1 MGRLELPT
9 GGLRM
14 RRIASPDVPE
24 HVFRSKFVTGCVVM
38 LPVVP
43 RGGGQH
49 GGQLDDDA
57 TALASGTIAAN

>member
-1 MGRLELPT
+1 
-9 GGLRM
+9 
-14 RRIASPDVPE
+14 
-24 HVFRSKFVTGCVVM
+24 M

-49 GGQLDDDA
+49 GGQLHDDA